1 MTQLKSV
8 ETIRVELEQIEQAFR
23 DLREIKDLFAKRG
36 WFPATSGNLSVRV
49 KVEEGQPALIAVTA
63 SGKDKSI
70 HTPEDFLLV
79 DLEGKPAFPTRQRPS
94 AETLIHTAIYQKIND
109 CRAIFHVHTVANN
122 LISELYGDQGE
133 VSFTGHEIIKAL
145 NFWEEGAVIQLPI
158 VPNYAH
164 IPALA
169 EAVGEVLDPRVP
181 GVLIRN
187 HGIYAWG
194 DSIFAAKR
202 HLEAFEFLF
211 EYQVKLQLLKK

>member
-1 MTQLKSV
+1 MAQLKNIEVVQV
-8 ETIRVELEQIEQAFR
+8 EMENVEQAFQ
-23 DLREIKDLFAKRG
+23 DLREVKDLFAKRG

-49 KVEEGQPALIAVTA
+49 KVPDGEPALIAVTA
-63 SGKDKSI
+63 SGKDKSA

-79 DLEGKPAFPTRQRPS
+79 DLEGKPAFPTRQKPS
-94 AETLIHTAIYQKIND
+94 AETLVHTEIYQKINY
-109 CRAIFHVHTVANN
+109 CRSIFHVHTVANN
-122 LISELYGDQGE
+122 LISELYGDQGH
-133 VSFTGHEIIKAL
+133 VTFSGHEIIKAF
-145 NFWEEGAVIQLPI
+145 NIWEEGAEIKLPI

-169 EAVGEVLDPRVP
+169 KAVGEVLDPRVP